1 LKFWNRVIHFQEL
14 IERYNAK
21 INRTGWI
28 EKTIWIKFKMDWVT
42 IWIKIK
48 WIDRP
53 CGKYQSWGFRGQWR
67 PCSCRAPQCWRSRR
81 WCWRKRSER
90 FQFYLKLKFFWFN
103 FENVTF
109 SIRNWKCYFFYSKL
123 KMLLFLFE
131 IKNVTFS
138 IRNWKRMLF
147 LFNRNHLNLKFLH
160 YQCMKN
166 MLLCP
171 EYFSFLFYHKSNM
184 ISY

>member
-1 LKFWNRVIHFQEL
+1 MKFWNRVIHFQEL

-67 PCSCRAPQCWRSRR
+67 PCSCRAPRCWRSRR

-90 FQFYLKLKFFWFN
+90 FQFYLELKFFWFN
-103 FENVTF
+103 FE
-109 SIRNWKCYFFYSKL
+109 
-123 KMLLFLFE
+123 
-131 IKNVTFS
+131 NVTFS